1 MTDQNT
7 VSTTPKPSARSA
19 RAAALTTPIC
29 LVRQEK
35 QQTHSSLPSF
45 FQTNLHYGTPENFG
59 NCVAFV
65 YGPNSTDATLQKAF
79 AEKMVRAYNRDDA
92 FDQLVEALQDTKK
105 QLDKLRLEPP
115 PEAGFWP
122 SWTEEAARAASLLAE
137 LALARAG
144 AKS

>member
-1 MTDQNT
+1 MADQNT
-7 VSTTPKPSARSA
+7 VSNTPKPRAGSAPED
-19 RAAALTTPIC
+19 ALATPIC

-65 YGPNSTDATLQKAF
+65 YGPNSTDAALQKAF

-92 FDQLVEALQDTKK
+92 FDHLVEALQETKK
-105 QLDKLRLEPP
+105 QLDKLRLELP

-122 SWTEEAARAASLLAE
+122 RENAHAASMLAE
-137 LALARAG
+137 LALFRAG

>member
-1 MTDQNT
+1 MADQNT
-7 VSTTPKPSARSA
+7 VSTTPKAGASAT
-19 RAAALTTPIC
+19 RAATLETPIC

-35 QQTHSSLPSF
+35 QQTHSALPSF

-65 YGPNSTDATLQKAF
+65 YGPNSTDAALQKAF

-92 FDQLVEALQDTKK
+92 FDHLVEALQETKK
-105 QLDKLRLEPP
+105 QLDKLRLELP
-115 PEAGFWP
+115 PEAGFW
-122 SWTEEAARAASLLAE
+122 SGEDAHAASLLAE
-137 LALARAG
+137 LALFRAG